1 MARILGVE
9 LPNNKKTFVA
19 LTYIY
24 GIGYTRSNE
33 ILSGTEIDGNKRAKA
48 LTDEEV
54 SKIAKYINEHYKVEG
69 ELRTEVDRSIK
80 RLIEIGSYRGYRH
93 RNGLPVRG
101 QKTHSNGRTR
111 KGSRAS
117 KIRKKS

>member
-24 GIGYTRSNE
+24 GIGYTRANE
-33 ILSGTEIDGNKRAKA
+33 ILTGTEINGDKRAKD

-54 SKIAKYINEHYKVEG
+54 SRIAKFINEHYKVEG

>member
-24 GIGYTRSNE
+24 GIGYTRANE
-33 ILSGTEIDGNKRAKA
+33 ILSGTEIDRDKRAKD

-54 SKIAKYINEHYKVEG
+54 SKIAKFINEHYKVEG

>member
-24 GIGYTRSNE
+24 GIGYTRAKE
-33 ILSGTEIDGNKRAKA
+33 ILSGTEIDGDKRAKD

-54 SKIAKYINEHYKVEG
+54 SRIAKYINEHFKVEG

-117 KIRKKS
+117 KIRKKI

>member
-24 GIGYTRSNE
+24 GIGYTRANE
-33 ILSGTEIDGNKRAKA
+33 ILSGTEVDRDKRAKD

-54 SKIAKYINEHYKVEG
+54 SKIAKFINEHYKVEG

>member
-33 ILSGTEIDGNKRAKA
+33 ILSGTEIDGNKRAKD

-69 ELRTEVDRSIK
+69 ELRTEVDRSMK

>member
-24 GIGYTRSNE
+24 GIGYTRANE
-33 ILSGTEIDGNKRAKA
+33 ILSGTEIDRDKRAKD

-54 SKIAKYINEHYKVEG
+54 SKIAKFINEHYKVEG

-80 RLIEIGSYRGYRH
+80 RLIEIRSYRGYRH

>member
-33 ILSGTEIDGNKRAKA
+33 ILSGTEIDGNKRAKD

>member
-1 MARILGVE
+1 MARIAGVD
-9 LPNNKKTFVA
+9 LPKNKRMEIA

-24 GIGYTRSNE
+24 GIGYTRANE
-33 ILSGTEIDGNKRAKA
+33 ILAGTEIDGDKRAKD

-54 SKIAKYINEHYKVEG
+54 SKIAKFINEHYKVEG

-111 KGSRAS
+111 KGSRSS

>member
-24 GIGYTRSNE
+24 GIGYTRANE
-33 ILSGTEIDGNKRAKA
+33 ILAGTEIDGDKRAKD

-54 SKIAKYINEHYKVEG
+54 SKIAKFINEHYKVEG

-111 KGSRAS
+111 KGSRSS
-117 KIRKKS
+117 KIRMKS

>member
-24 GIGYTRSNE
+24 GIGYTRANE
-33 ILSGTEIDGNKRAKA
+33 ILSGTEIDRDKRAKD

-54 SKIAKYINEHYKVEG
+54 SKIAKFINEHYKVEG

-93 RNGLPVRG
+93 RNGLQVRG

>member
-9 LPNNKKTFVA
+9 LPNNQKTFVA

-24 GIGYTRSNE
+24 GIGYTRANE
-33 ILSGTEIDGNKRAKA
+33 ILSGTEIDRDKRAKD

-54 SKIAKYINEHYKVEG
+54 SKIAKFINEHYKVEG

>member
-9 LPNNKKTFVA
+9 LPNNKKTFDA

-24 GIGYTRSNE
+24 GIAYTRANE
-33 ILSGTEIDGNKRAKA
+33 IHTGTEINGDKRAKD

-54 SKIAKYINEHYKVEG
+54 SRIAKFINEHYKVEG